1 MALLGRIAYVR
12 AMTQPHRPVG
22 PGDHVFLIDG
32 SSFVFRAYYQ
42 SIRQDQKYNY
52 RMDRLPTGA
61 IRLFAT
67 KVLQFIRD
75 GAGGFKP
82 THLAMIFDKTE
93 NSFRRDIY
101 PQYKAHRKDPPD
113 ELVPQFP
120 LMRATVSAFG
130 MVPIEQSRYEA
141 DDIIATYARQ
151 ARQAGADVLIVS
163 ADKDLMQLVDSGVSM
178 YDPASGQAGV
188 AGSREERRFGPAEV
202 VEYFG
207 VGPDRVVD
215 VQALAGDS
223 TDNVPGA
230 PGIGLKTAAQLI
242 TEYGDLETLLARAG
256 EIKQPKRREALTNP
270 DTVKLI
276 RVSKQLVT
284 LDRDVPVET
293 PLEALATPELDGKRL
308 VSFCKA
314 MELTTLTR
322 RVAEICGVDMG
333 AIDPD
338 PRFVGPAAW
347 PGGQGVA
354 FLERDGDVLADG
366 VSVSPATPASA
377 PAPRAPK
384 VASQDASPADLA
396 AARAKEARAPI
407 DRTAYKIVRTA
418 AELSEWIARA
428 EDEGAVAVDVETN
441 SADPLQGDLIGL
453 SLAVKPGEACYIPIG
468 HRTGAADLFD
478 GAGLAPDQIAE
489 AEAIVLLKPMLQ
501 SAGVLK
507 VGHESKFVMHVLAMR
522 NIRIAPIDDAMLLSY
537 TLDAGATGD
546 DHSVVTLSERFLG
559 HKPIPLSEVAGSGRN
574 FLGLA
579 RASIEKACEYG
590 AEKADLALRLRR
602 VLQPRLVAE
611 RMTTVYERL
620 ERPLVEVLA
629 RMERRGIAIDR
640 NILSRMSGEFSQR
653 MAGLEDEINRIVGA
667 PFNPGSPKQLG
678 DILFGQMGLPGGK
691 KTATGA
697 WSTTASVLED
707 LAAEGHQLPARV
719 LEWRQISKL
728 KSTYTDALPGFVN
741 PSTGRVHTAYA
752 LASTTTGRLSSS
764 EPNLQNIPIRTEEGR
779 KIRRAFVAPEGRKLI
794 SADYS
799 QIELRLL
806 AHLADIPA
814 LKRAFADEL
823 DIHAMTA
830 SEMFGVPIEGMPSE
844 VRRRAKAINFGIIYG
859 ISAFGLANQLSI
871 ARNEAGD
878 YIKKYFER
886 FPGIR
891 DYMEATKKIA
901 RANGYVTT
909 LFGRKC
915 HYPRINASNPS
926 ERAFNERAAINAPLQ
941 GTAADIIRRA
951 MVRMDD
957 ALTKAGLSAQML
969 LTVHDELVFEAP
981 DDEIEATLPI
991 VAKVMVDA
999 PEPAVKLHVPLRVD
1013 ARAAQNWE
1021 EAH

>member
-1 MALLGRIAYVR
+1 
-12 AMTQPHRPVG
+12 MTQPHRPVG

-52 RMDRLPTGA
+52 RTDRLPTGA

-75 GAGGFKP
+75 GAAGHKP

-101 PQYKAHRKDPPD
+101 PAYKAHRKDPPD

-151 ARQAGADVLIVS
+151 AREAGADVLIVS
-163 ADKDLMQLVDSGVSM
+163 ADKDLMQLVEPCVSM

-207 VGPDRVVD
+207 VAADKVID
-215 VQALAGDS
+215 VQALAGNS

-256 EIKQPKRREALTNP
+256 EIKQPKRREALTDP
-270 DTVKLI
+270 ESVKRI
-276 RVSKQLVT
+276 RVSKELVT
-284 LDRDVPVET
+284 LDRNVPVET

-333 AIDPD
+333 SIEPD

-354 FLERDGDVLADG
+354 LLEREGDA
-366 VSVSPATPASA
+366 PAEGAPVNAAAA
-377 PAPRAPK
+377 PAPAPIPPK
-384 VASQDASPADLA
+384 KITPQGAAPADLA
-396 AARAKEARAPI
+396 ALRAKEARAPI
-407 DRTAYKIVRTA
+407 DRTAYKIVRSA
-418 AELSEWIARA
+418 AELEPWIARA
-428 EDEGAVAVDVETN
+428 HDEGVIAVDTET
-441 SADPLQGDLIGL
+441 SSSDPLQGDLIGV
-453 SLAVKPGEACYIPIG
+453 SLAVKTGEACYVPIG
-468 HRTGAADLFD
+468 HRAGADDLFD
-478 GAGLAPDQIAE
+478 GAGLAPDQIKE
-489 AEAIVLLKPMLQ
+489 AEAIALLKPLLE
-501 SAGVLK
+501 SPGVLK
-507 VGHESKFVMHVLAMR
+507 IGHDIKFDMHVFALR
-522 NIRIAPIDDAMLLSY
+522 GVSIAPIDDAMLLSY

-546 DHSVVTLSERFLG
+546 DHGLVTLSERFLG
-559 HKPIPLSEVAGSGRN
+559 VKPIPLSEVAGSGRN
-574 FLGLA
+574 FQGFA
-579 RASIEKACEYG
+579 RATIEKACEYG
-590 AEKADLALRLRR
+590 AEKADIALRLRR

-611 RMTTVYERL
+611 RMSTVYERL

-640 NILSRMSGEFSQR
+640 NILSRMTGEFSQR
-653 MAGLEDEINRIVGA
+653 MAGLEAEIDAIVGA

-741 PSTGRVHTAYA
+741 SRTGRVHTAYA

-814 LKRAFADEL
+814 LKQAFADEL

-871 ARNEAGD
+871 ARNEASD

-941 GTAADIIRRA
+941 GSAADIIRRA

-957 ALTKAGLSAQML
+957 ALMRAGLSARML

-981 DDEIEATLPI
+981 DEEIEATLPV

-999 PEPAVKLHVPLRVD
+999 PEPAVKLHAPLRVD